1 MARTINLIHVSPMD
15 SREAC
20 QSVAAFGATLD
31 GDLIRGVELTMDLST
46 LPLRWHLR
54 IDRSCDAFDVIL
66 SQLRDDPR
74 VTLQ

>member
-1 MARTINLIHVSPMD
+1 MARPITLIHVSPMN
-15 SREAC
+15 SLEAYQC
-20 QSVAAFGATLD
+20 VESFGRHD
-31 GDLIRGVELTMDLST
+31 GDLIRGVSLFMDISV
-46 LPLRWHLR
+46 LPIQWHLR

>member
-1 MARTINLIHVSPMD
+1 MARTYRLIHISPMN
-15 SREAC
+15 SLEAYDC
-20 QSVAAFGATLD
+20 VESFGHRD
-31 GDLIRGVELTMDLST
+31 GDLIRGVKLTMDLST